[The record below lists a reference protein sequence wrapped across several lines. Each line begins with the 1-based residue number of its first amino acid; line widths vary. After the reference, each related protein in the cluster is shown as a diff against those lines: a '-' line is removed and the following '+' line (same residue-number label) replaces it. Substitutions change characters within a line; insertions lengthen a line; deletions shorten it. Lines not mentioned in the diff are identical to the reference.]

1 MADGKVEYQVN
12 VNDSDVPEQVEK
24 VNKTIKDKA
33 QSGSSAMK
41 EIWTGALRAIGEAF
55 VELGKKAAS
64 SVADVVK
71 TGVEYNATM

>member
-33 QSGSSAMK
+33 QSG
-41 EIWTGALRAIGEAF
+41 
-55 VELGKKAAS
+55 
-64 SVADVVK
+64 
-71 TGVEYNATM
+71 